1 MTTTT
6 GRAGAGPREAPP
18 TPSPSVRDEHVWR
31 NRFSKWDVKYMPYV
45 LISPFFVLFGVFG
58 LFPLIYNG
66 VVSLRTW
73 RLDNPA
79 ADGWAGLEN
88 YRKLF
93 GDSDFWN
100 ALYNTVGIFVVA
112 TIPQLVI
119 ALMLAGLLNRKLR
132 ATTTFRMGVLV
143 PYITPIAA
151 STLIFASVFA
161 NRYGIANQ
169 LLKAIGL
176 DPVDWRAERWSSWTA
191 ISIMVD
197 WRWIGYMTLI
207 YLAAMQSVSREI
219 YEAAAIDGAGP
230 QRQFWSIT
238 VPLIRPTIVFTAVIA
253 TIGMMQLFTEPLLF
267 DSNTATA
274 SGGSAHQFQ
283 TVALLIYQ
291 TGWKNLNL
299 GYAAA
304 MSWVMFV
311 IIVAMA
317 AVNAFLTNRLGRGK

>member
-18 TPSPSVRDEHVWR
+18 TPSSSDRDEHVWR

-45 LISPFFVLFGVFG
+45 LISPFFMLFAVFG

-79 ADGWAGLEN
+79 ADGWAGLDN

-100 ALYNTVGIFVVA
+100 ALYNTFGIFVVA
-112 TIPQLVI
+112 
-119 ALMLAGLLNRKLR
+119 
-132 ATTTFRMGVLV
+132 
-143 PYITPIAA
+143 
-151 STLIFASVFA
+151 VFA

>member
-1 MTTTT
+1 MTTT

-18 TPSPSVRDEHVWR
+18 TPSSSDRDEHVWR
-31 NRFSKWDVKYMPYV
+31 NRFSTWNVKYMPYV
-45 LISPFFVLFGVFG
+45 LISPFFILFAVFG

-100 ALYNTVGIFVVA
+100 ALYNTFGIFVVA
-112 TIPQLVI
+112 TIPQLLI
-119 ALMLAGLLNRKLR
+119 ALILAGLLNRKLR

-161 NRYGIANQ
+161 NRYGVADQ

-176 DPVDWRAERWSSWTA
+176 GPVDWRAERWSSWTA

-230 QRQFWSIT
+230 QRQFWSLT

-267 DSNTATA
+267 DSNTAAA

-311 IIVAMA
+311 IIVALA